1 MPLISLDDAFAKF
14 KSRLELNDR
23 EQKDASRRHYELR
36 DHVKAAFTVDR
47 DVLTGSYA
55 RHTKTKPLK
64 DVDVFFTLSRDAHG
78 DYLAEKPSV
87 LLGDVK
93 TCLVDAYGR
102 SCVDLGRRSVGVELG
117 VAGQDD
123 RVLSLDA
130 VPAFAENGHYL
141 IPDGWDETWVK
152 TDPEQH
158 AALATDANKA
168 FGKQWKPMVKMV
180 KKWNEHHGKPIK
192 PSFLIEVMAL
202 ELLRPPFSGGYV
214 YELKAFF
221 ATARDRIRETWDDPV
236 GLGTPV
242 SDRMD
247 AAQCSIAEAALDDA
261 GRHVDR
267 AVQAKRAGRNGD
279 ALDIWRNDVFGPLF
293 PLS

>member
-1 MPLISLDDAFAKF
+1 MLSLDDAFAKF
-14 KSRLELNDR
+14 KSRLELNSS
-23 EQKDASRRHYELR
+23 EQQDASRRHYELR
-36 DHVKAAFTVDR
+36 DYVKTAFSVDR

-64 DVDVFFTLSRDAHG
+64 DVDVFFTLNRTTHAG
-78 DYLAEKPSV
+78 YLDEAPSK
-87 LLGDVK
+87 LLGSVEA
-93 TCLVDAYGR
+93 CLVDAYGR
-102 SCVDLGRRSVGVELG
+102 SAVALGRRSVGVELG

-130 VPAFAENGHYL
+130 VPAFAEDDHYL
-141 IPDGWDETWVK
+141 IPDRWNETWVK
-152 TDPEQH
+152 TDPSQH
-158 AALATDANKA
+158 AVLATAANKA
-168 FGKQWKPMVKMV
+168 FGGQWKPMVKML

-202 ELLRPPFSGGYV
+202 ELLRPPFSGGYA

-221 ATARDRIRETWDDPV
+221 ATARDRIRDTWDDPV
-236 GLGTPV
+236 GLGSPV

-247 AAQCSIAEAALDDA
+247 AAQCDTAQAALEDA
-261 GRHVDR
+261 GRSIDQ
-267 AVQAKRAGRNGD
+267 AIQAKRTGRNGD
-279 ALDIWRNDVFGPLF
+279 ALRVWRDDVFGPLF